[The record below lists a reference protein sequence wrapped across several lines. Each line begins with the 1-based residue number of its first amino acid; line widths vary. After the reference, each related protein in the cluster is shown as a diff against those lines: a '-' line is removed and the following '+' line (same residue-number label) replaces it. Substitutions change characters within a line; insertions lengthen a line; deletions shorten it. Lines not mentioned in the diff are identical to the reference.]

1 MMLICQKLGKV
12 CPMDKRSLIP
22 WLLLLVSC
30 FSSADNLYRSQITY
44 LSPLD
49 QQAELNRLLAIEI
62 PSEQQYLTQIALQ
75 KPEIFVRQI
84 SRAREVLNTD
94 GQPGQIASRLRAQGF
109 ISPDVQASL
118 QTFLLSLH
126 PEDSVTPLK
135 MVEFLI
141 RLNTP
146 AGSWD
151 YLLSENPDLDDFA
164 ALECAPGKAPAELL
178 GPFQYQFMIQVAHPN
193 MELSLWRFD
202 PAKAL
207 TYPVATLVETTVD
220 VYRFIDRFGNAFG
233 ILNRDN
239 LSMLVPGSDPLQ
251 CQKIDPVIMRA
262 YQDHRRE
269 MLLSEKQL

>member
-1 MMLICQKLGKV
+1 
-12 CPMDKRSLIP
+12 MDKRSLIP

-30 FSSADNLYRSQITY
+30 FSSADALYRSQITY
-44 LSPLD
+44 LSPLE

-75 KPEIFVRQI
+75 KPEIFIRQI
-84 SRAREVLNTD
+84 SRAREVLNTG
-94 GQPGQIASRLRAQGF
+94 GQPGQIASRLRTEGF

-118 QTFLLSLH
+118 QAFLLSLH
-126 PEDSVTPLK
+126 PEESVTPLK
-135 MVEFLI
+135 MMEFLI

-164 ALECAPGKAPAELL
+164 ALECAPGKAPTELL
-178 GPFQYQFMIQVAHPN
+178 GPFEYQFVIQVAHPN

-202 PAKAL
+202 PTEAL

-220 VYRFIDRFGNAFG
+220 DYRFIDRFGNAFG

-239 LSMLVPGSDPLQ
+239 LSMQVPGSDLMQ
-251 CQKIDPVIMRA
+251 CQKIEPAIMRA

-269 MLLSEKQL
+269 VMLSEKQL

>member
-1 MMLICQKLGKV
+1 MMLICQKLGTV

-30 FSSADNLYRSQITY
+30 FSLADDLYRSEITY
-44 LSPLD
+44 LSPVD
-49 QQAELNRLLAIEI
+49 RQAQVDRLLAIEI

-75 KPEIFVRQI
+75 KPEIFVRQL
-84 SRAREVLNTD
+84 SRSREVLNA
-94 GQPGQIASRLRAQGF
+94 GGEPGQIASRLRTAGF
-109 ISPDVQASL
+109 TSPDVQASL
-118 QTFLLSLH
+118 QAFLLNFH
-126 PEDSVTPLK
+126 PEDVMTPSRV
-135 MVEFLI
+135 MEFLI

-151 YLLSENPDLDDFA
+151 YLLFENPDLDDFS

-178 GPFQYQFMIQVAHPN
+178 GPLDYQFVIQVAHPN

-202 PAKAL
+202 PAEAL

-220 VYRFIDRFGNAFG
+220 DYRFIDRFGNAFG
-233 ILNRDN
+233 TLNRDD
-239 LSMLVPGSDPLQ
+239 LSMQVPGNDPLQ

-269 MLLSEKQL
+269 MMLSEKQL

>member
-84 SRAREVLNTD
+84 SRAREVLNTG

-126 PEDSVTPLK
+126 PEDSVTPLR

-151 YLLSENPDLDDFA
+151 YLLSGNPDLDDFA
-164 ALECAPGKAPAELL
+164 ALECSPGKAPAELL

-220 VYRFIDRFGNAFG
+220 DYRFIDRFGNAFG

>member
-1 MMLICQKLGKV
+1 MMLICQKLGTV

-30 FSSADNLYRSQITY
+30 FSFADDLYRSEITY
-44 LSPLD
+44 LSPVD
-49 QQAELNRLLAIEI
+49 RQTEVDRLLAIEI

-75 KPEIFVRQI
+75 KPEIFVRQL
-84 SRAREVLNTD
+84 SRSREVLNA
-94 GQPGQIASRLRAQGF
+94 GGEPGQIASRLRTAGF
-109 ISPDVQASL
+109 TSPDVQASL
-118 QTFLLSLH
+118 QAFLLNLH
-126 PEDSVTPLK
+126 PEDVVTPSRV
-135 MVEFLI
+135 MEFLI

-151 YLLSENPDLDDFA
+151 YLLSENPELDDFA

-178 GPFQYQFMIQVAHPN
+178 GPFDYQFVIQVAHPN

-202 PAKAL
+202 PAEAL

-220 VYRFIDRFGNAFG
+220 DYRFIDRFGNAFG
-233 ILNRDN
+233 TLSRDD
-239 LSMLVPGSDPLQ
+239 LSMQVPGNDPLQ

-269 MLLSEKQL
+269 IMLSEKQL

>member
-233 ILNRDN
+233 ILNRDK